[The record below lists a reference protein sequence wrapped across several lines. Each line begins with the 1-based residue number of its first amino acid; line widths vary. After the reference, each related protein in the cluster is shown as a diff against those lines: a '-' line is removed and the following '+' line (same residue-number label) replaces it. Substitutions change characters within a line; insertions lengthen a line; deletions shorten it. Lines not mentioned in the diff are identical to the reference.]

1 MASTEARAILIG
13 IEGLG
18 GLLSKLLTVAKAAVV
33 PQLDFSI
40 RSRSLATGAC
50 AHSVDID
57 SARVSRPNGGFV
69 VKLRRSDGVM
79 LLDAQIPNGMAG
91 SGECAQELGTVVQ
104 ESLSPLRM
112 TGTDGEDAALE
123 CQGSAVGREA
133 LSSNR
138 WPVLPKS
145 G

>member
-1 MASTEARAILIG
+1 MA
-13 IEGLG
+13 
-18 GLLSKLLTVAKAAVV
+18 KPAVL

-50 AHSVDID
+50 THSVDID

-79 LLDAQIPNGMAG
+79 LLDAQIPNGMAS
-91 SGECAQELGTVVQ
+91 SGECAQELGAVVEKSQ
-104 ESLSPLRM
+104 SPLRM
-112 TGTDGEDAALE
+112 AGTDGENAALE
-123 CQGSAVGREA
+123 CQWPAMGCEA

-138 WPVLPKS
+138 WPVLPK
-145 G
+145 GR

>member
-1 MASTEARAILIG
+1 MIG
-13 IEGLG
+13 IQGLG
-18 GLLSKLLTVAKAAVV
+18 DLLSELLTVAKPAVL

-50 AHSVDID
+50 PHSVDID

-79 LLDAQIPNGMAG
+79 LLDAQIPNGMAS
-91 SGECAQELGTVVQ
+91 SGECAQELGAVV
-104 ESLSPLRM
+104 EKSLSPLRM
-112 TGTDGEDAALE
+112 AGTDGENAALE
-123 CQGSAVGREA
+123 CQWPAMGCEA

-138 WPVLPKS
+138 WPVLPK
-145 G
+145 GR